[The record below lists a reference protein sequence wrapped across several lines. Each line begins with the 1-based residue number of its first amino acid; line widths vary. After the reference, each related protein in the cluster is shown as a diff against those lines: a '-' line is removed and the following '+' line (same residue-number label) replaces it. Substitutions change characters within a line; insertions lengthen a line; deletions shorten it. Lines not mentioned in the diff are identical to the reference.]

1 MANKW
6 RSMLKTWDRDL
17 PGLTTEQL
25 ESRAQF
31 ARTRENNALAKGLGR
46 NPKAAREW
54 RAKRRAV
61 EDEIERRVT
70 RG

>member
-6 RSMLKTWDRDL
+6 RSMLKPWDRDL

-25 ESRAQF
+25 ESRARF
-31 ARTRENNALAKGLGR
+31 ARTREHNALAKGLGR

>member
-1 MANKW
+1 
-6 RSMLKTWDRDL
+6 MLKTWDRDL

-46 NPKAAREW
+46 NTKAASEW